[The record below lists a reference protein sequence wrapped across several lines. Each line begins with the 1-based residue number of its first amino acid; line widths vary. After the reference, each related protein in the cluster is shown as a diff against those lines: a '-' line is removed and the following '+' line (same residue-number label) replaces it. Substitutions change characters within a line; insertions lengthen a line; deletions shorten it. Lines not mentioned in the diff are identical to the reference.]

1 MLIISPKKSAVLG
14 NEGGGGLIVSQFVV
28 MLAFHARSVHKYLVF
43 IVLPLYTMK
52 VGFKTAKMQLK
63 SKP

>member
-14 NEGGGGLIVSQFVV
+14 NEGEGLIVSQFVV
-28 MLAFHARSVHKYLVF
+28 MLAFPACSVHKYLVF

>member
-14 NEGGGGLIVSQFVV
+14 NEGGGLIVSQFVV

>member
-14 NEGGGGLIVSQFVV
+14 NEGGGLIVSQFVV
-28 MLAFHARSVHKYLVF
+28 MLAFHARSVHTYLVF

-52 VGFKTAKMQLK
+52 VDFKTAKMQLK

>member
-14 NEGGGGLIVSQFVV
+14 NEGGLIVSQFVV
-28 MLAFHARSVHKYLVF
+28 MLAFHARSVHTYLVF

-52 VGFKTAKMQLK
+52 VDFKTAKMQLK

>member
-1 MLIISPKKSAVLG
+1 MK
-14 NEGGGGLIVSQFVV
+14 GGGGLIVSQFVV
-28 MLAFHARSVHKYLVF
+28 MLAFHARSVHTYLVF

-52 VGFKTAKMQLK
+52 VDFKTAKMQLK